1 MSDFS
6 PDLVRHLATLA
17 RIELTEAEVTA
28 MTRELSVI
36 VDAVA
41 RVQEIATSDVAA
53 TSHPLPI
60 SNVFREDLVQPSLS
74 QQAALAAA
82 PDAESGRFRVSAIL
96 DEE

>member
-6 PDLVRHLATLA
+6 PDLVRHLAALA

-41 RVQEIATSDVAA
+41 RVQEIATSDVPA